1 MKATLFKICLVC
13 ICSILFFAN
22 CAKPIDAC
30 FDYSPASPDTIS
42 FVTFNGGCS
51 ENAFQYK
58 WNFGDGS
65 SDTTSEGFIVKH
77 KFTKP
82 GVYTVNLNAQRKDGV
97 TIRKEKP
104 TIEKVII
111 VQ

>member
-1 MKATLFKICLVC
+1 MKRTIYLIVISVFC
-13 ICSILFFAN
+13 IIALSN

-30 FDYSPASPDTIS
+30 FDYSPDNPDTTTW
-42 FVTFNGGCS
+42 VTFNGGCS

-65 SDTTSEGFIVKH
+65 ADTTSEGFIVKH
-77 KFTKP
+77 KYKTP
-82 GVYTVNLNAQRKDGV
+82 GSYTVRLNAQRKDGV

-104 TIEKVII
+104 IVEKVII